1 MFVGGE
7 GVSHEGLVIA
17 AVGDSS
23 RRRGVVGAMK
33 PALTREEWAKVLG
46 RPFPFRE
53 ELWHLCFGMAEDP
66 EGRRDIRHAHAA
78 VALEGQ
84 PFGFTREHV
93 ELLEGVATLLGFQA
107 MDLEAAG
114 KPWEYERRK
123 QAELHEL
130 QELIEALLP
139 PEGEDED

>member
-1 MFVGGE
+1 
-7 GVSHEGLVIA
+7 
-17 AVGDSS
+17 
-23 RRRGVVGAMK
+23 MK
-33 PALTREEWAKVLG
+33 PALTREEWARVLG
-46 RPFPFRE
+46 RPFPIRE
-53 ELWHLCFGMAEDP
+53 ELWRICFGSAADL
-66 EGRRDIRHAHAA
+66 RHAHAA
-78 VALEGQ
+78 IALEGQ

-114 KPWEYERRK
+114 KPWDYERRK

-139 PEGEDED
+139 PEGEDEDGDIAQNREGVS